1 MHLNTKEI
9 EMTTFTNHLESWVG
23 SGKFDN
29 AGREIGYIVG
39 LSDNGTEFAAWVQNG
54 RKVNGKFADFG
65 VRQRTKRFANQDQAT
80 SWGYRTAKERI
91 AKL

>member
-1 MHLNTKEI
+1 MANFNQENII
-9 EMTTFTNHLESWVG
+9 ETWVG

-39 LSDNGTEFAAWVQNG
+39 FNDNGEEYHAWVQNG
-54 RKVNGKFADFG
+54 RKAKGKFSDFG
-65 VRQRTKRFANQDQAT
+65 VRQRSKCFQTQEHAT
-80 SWGYRTAKERI
+80 AWAYRTAKERI

>member
-1 MHLNTKEI
+1 
-9 EMTTFTNHLESWVG
+9 MTEFNNMMEVWVG

-39 LSDNGTEFAAWVQNG
+39 TNDNGEQYAAWVQNG
-54 RKVNGKFADFG
+54 RKSNGNFADFG
-65 VRQRTKRFANQDQAT
+65 VKQRSKMFTTQAQAT
-80 SWGYRTAKERI
+80 QWAYKTAKERI